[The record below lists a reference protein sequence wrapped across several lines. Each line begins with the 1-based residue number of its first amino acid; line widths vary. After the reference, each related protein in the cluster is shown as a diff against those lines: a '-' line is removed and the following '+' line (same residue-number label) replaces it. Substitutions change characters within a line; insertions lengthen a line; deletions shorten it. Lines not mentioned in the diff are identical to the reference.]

1 MMSKN
6 PKPDLSKMNA
16 DIKLG
21 EILPIGSQDIE
32 RNYFWGKLRT
42 ITLVQM
48 CEKRHVSIQS

>member
-1 MMSKN
+1 MSKN